1 LIATYRPYLAVFLF
15 ASLVAGCASNVT
27 VEQPTIPEPH
37 VEQLPLSVAVRI
49 PEKFNNFVHEEN
61 VLGRE
66 TWTIDLGSAN
76 AEFFKQL
83 FAYMFET
90 VIVLGPDDNA
100 LDYEFDALVEPAIEG
115 FEFSVPNQSKTN
127 AFAVWIR
134 YKMRVFDSVGNSA
147 ASWTVSAY
155 GKSQKEG
162 IGSSK
167 ALQRAAVLAMRDAA
181 ALILLQM
188 DKATKISAL
197 ADGPLDVPAP
207 GVESVAGPASAPVS
221 APGGSLGIFAIGG
234 IDDDSE

>member
-1 LIATYRPYLAVFLF
+1 MAPHRLHLAVILF
-15 ASLVAGCASNVT
+15 ALLATGCAANVT

-37 VEQLPLSVAVRI
+37 IEQLPLSVAVRI
-49 PEKFNNFVHEEN
+49 PAKFNNFVHEEN

-76 AEFFKQL
+76 AAFFKQL
-83 FAYMFET
+83 FSYMFEN
-90 VIVLGPDDNA
+90 VIILGPDDNA
-100 LDYEFDALVEPAIEG
+100 LDHTFDALVEPDIEG
-115 FEFSVPNQSKTN
+115 FEFSVPNQSKTD

-134 YKMRVFDSVGNSA
+134 YKMRVFDSAGNSA

-162 IGSSK
+162 IGGSK

-188 DKATKISAL
+188 NKATKISDL
-197 ADGPLDVPAP
+197 ADGPLDIPAL
-207 GVESVAGPASAPVS
+207 GAESVAGPDAPPE
-221 APGGSLGIFAIGG
+221 PGGSFGIFAIGG
-234 IDDDSE
+234 IDDEGE

>member
-1 LIATYRPYLAVFLF
+1 MAPYRLHLAAILF
-15 ASLVAGCASNVT
+15 ALFAAGCASNVT

-37 VEQLPLSVAVRI
+37 IERLPLRVAVRI
-49 PEKFNNFVHEEN
+49 PAEFNNFVHEEN

-76 AEFFKQL
+76 AAFFKQL
-83 FAYMFET
+83 FAYMFEDI
-90 VIVLGPDDNA
+90 VILGPDDDA
-100 LDYEFDALVEPAIEG
+100 LEYEFDALVEPAIEG
-115 FEFSVPNQSKTN
+115 FEFSVPNQSKTD

-134 YKMRVFDSVGNSA
+134 YKIRVFDSAGNSA

-162 IGSSK
+162 IGGSK

-188 DKATKISAL
+188 NKATKISDL
-197 ADGPLDVPAP
+197 ADGPLDIPALGP
-207 GVESVAGPASAPVS
+207 EAVAGPDAPP
-221 APGGSLGIFAIGG
+221 APGGSFGIFAIGG